1 MLRRELRSLSEELDT
16 VVARAFEENQY
27 DPIRFS
33 ETLVLG
39 PFFDYPDY
47 RRLYLVK
54 TGSGLV
60 WRFCEE
66 CDTNRREAE
75 VEIDGARVIASFDR
89 ADYVITISI
98 FTDRFPTP
106 MVIDVIPGRDRRD
119 RATITFFMHIPY
131 LRSRSVRD
139 GKDISLA
146 VDEKAAQ
153 EILEWVRRNREAI
166 KNIVYKILSA
176 PADEENIAEIYE
188 KILLDEH
195 THPRWRMRVLYGI
208 AKLPGIKKT

>member
-27 DPIRFS
+27 DLIRFS

-39 PFFDYPDY
+39 PFDPDY

-89 ADYVITISI
+89 ADYVITIRI

-106 MVIDVIPGRDRRD
+106 MVIDVIPGRDR
-119 RATITFFMHIPY
+119 ATITFFMHIPY
-131 LRSRSVRD
+131 LRSVRD

-195 THPRWRMRVLYGI
+195 LHPRWWMRVLYGI